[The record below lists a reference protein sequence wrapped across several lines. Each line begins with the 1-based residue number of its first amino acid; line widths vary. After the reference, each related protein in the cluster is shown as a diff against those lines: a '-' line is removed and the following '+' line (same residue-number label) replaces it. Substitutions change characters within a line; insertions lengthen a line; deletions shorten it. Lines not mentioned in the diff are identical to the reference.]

1 VADLPPTST
10 PEPDGMTF
18 GGLEGVGVLP
28 LDVPADEPPLWAV
41 FTRGFSSSNQRHFLA
56 IYTRENDAWQEL
68 DRHELDTSDVVF
80 EDGVQQVEVAPG
92 RTWIEVRSGAGAHGG
107 VYDLLS
113 FDGTTLHEEVMG
125 FSANPGAGDLQDL
138 NGDEVPEVV
147 LDQSDYYVFCYACGV
162 VEVNYQVLRWDG
174 TQMAEVALEPLPQ
187 TAPDALLQAS
197 NEAITLAR
205 AGLWQDA
212 ALLAEQADQIND
224 TLDEPNPTAAWNSDL
239 ILLTAEGRAEH
250 ARTSAY
256 PLLGNLFYGDY
267 TAIMG
272 ILSGYSPE
280 ELFSRPNPLIVG
292 TPAEG
297 GVFEEALIE
306 RIRTYTTWALD
317 VRPNLATAYFLRG
330 WANYLADPTSPMA
343 QQDVERAAELNPDQL
358 LFTASAAYL
367 RDMPVMDDTAAILG
381 AVETYMR
388 ARSAGQFEPVVV
400 IDKIEGNF
408 ARATI
413 TAANEGI
420 EPLVVFLRYE
430 NGLWSVIA
438 EGNGSEQEQNALDQ
452 LGIPESISR
461 DQASTPLTSDEEAA
475 IVNTVRA
482 TLGQYGETE
491 DFRVDVWDVAGDY
504 ARARADPRD
513 STTDPATVFLAR
525 RGGQWGVITWGTA
538 FDPAELRAQ
547 GIPEQL
553 VTLEADIADA
563 TMAYARRNPDMA
575 EPLYAEVQR
584 VQDGYARVWV
594 EPVDQQID
602 GVIAFMQRQDD
613 AWVLLTFGTG
623 FGPDVFEE
631 YEIPPALQE
640 P

>member
-1 VADLPPTST
+1 
-10 PEPDGMTF
+10 
-18 GGLEGVGVLP
+18 
-28 LDVPADEPPLWAV
+28 
-41 FTRGFSSSNQRHFLA
+41 
-56 IYTRENDAWQEL
+56 
-68 DRHELDTSDVVF
+68 
-80 EDGVQQVEVAPG
+80 
-92 RTWIEVRSGAGAHGG
+92 
-107 VYDLLS
+107 
-113 FDGTTLHEEVMG
+113 
-125 FSANPGAGDLQDL
+125 LQDL
-138 NGDEVPEVV
+138 NGDGVPEVV

-174 TQMAEVALEPLPQ
+174 TQMVEAMLEPLPS
-187 TAPDALLQAS
+187 TAPDALQQAS
-197 NEAITLAR
+197 NEAVTLAR

-212 ALLAEQADQIND
+212 ALLAEQADQINAA
-224 TLDEPNPTAAWNSDL
+224 LEQPNPTATWNSDL

-297 GVFEEALIE
+297 GVFEEALVE

-330 WANYLADPTSPMA
+330 WANYLADPTSPLA
-343 QQDVERAAELNPDQL
+343 LQDVERAAEIDPDQL

-388 ARSAGQFEPVVV
+388 ARSAGQFAPVVI
-400 IDKIEGNF
+400 IDKIEGDY

-413 TAANEGI
+413 TAASDEV
-420 EPLVVFLRYE
+420 EPLTVFLRFE
-430 NGLWSVIA
+430 NGVWSVIA
-438 EGNGSEQEQNALDQ
+438 EGDGSEQDQENLSQ
-452 LGIPESISR
+452 LGIPESISS
-461 DQASTPLTSDEEAA
+461 APATSTPLTRDEEAA
-475 IVNTVRA
+475 IVNAVRT
-482 TLGQYGETE
+482 TLGQYGDAA

-504 ARARADPRD
+504 ARARAEALDT
-513 STTDPATVFLAR
+513 TTDPTTVFLAR
-525 RGGQWGVITWGTA
+525 RGGQWSLLTWGTA
-538 FDPAELRAQ
+538 FDPAELREQ
-547 GIPEQL
+547 GIPERL
-553 VTLEADIADA
+553 ITLKADIAAA

-584 VQDGYARVWV
+584 VQNDYARVWV
-594 EPVDQQID
+594 EPVNQQID
-602 GVIAFMQRQDD
+602 GVIAFMQRQND

-623 FGPDVFEE
+623 FGPEVFEE
-631 YEIPPALQE
+631 YAIPPALQE